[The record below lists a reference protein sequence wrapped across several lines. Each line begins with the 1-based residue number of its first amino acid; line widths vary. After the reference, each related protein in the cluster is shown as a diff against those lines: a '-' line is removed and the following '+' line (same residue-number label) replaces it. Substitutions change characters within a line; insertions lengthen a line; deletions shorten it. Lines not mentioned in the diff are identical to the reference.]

1 MNTNKEPELEKNNS
15 GSKTKITL
23 KNITKSFSGI
33 TVLDNINLEFT
44 SGEIHGLV
52 GQNGA
57 GKSTL
62 GKIIGG
68 HYKLSSGNIFL
79 NNNLIKKWSSKIAL
93 DNGIAMIH
101 QELALVPGMTVY
113 DNIFLGIEEN
123 YYGIIG
129 KQNTKLFNDLD
140 QKIGFNLDPNQKVSS
155 LRIADQQKVE
165 IIRALARN
173 AKVIIMDE
181 PTSSLTNDEV
191 IKLHDLMNKLKKSGY
206 LIIELRSFLDRY
218 LL

>member
-1 MNTNKEPELEKNNS
+1 MLIQAGHQNGEVNLNFLVDKKWIQKRTWIRKNNS

-33 TVLDNINLEFT
+33 TVLNNINLEFT

-79 NNNLIKKWSSKIAL
+79 NDNLIK
-93 DNGIAMIH
+93 NGH
-101 QELALVPGMTVY
+101 L
-113 DNIFLGIEEN
+113 
-123 YYGIIG
+123 
-129 KQNTKLFNDLD
+129 
-140 QKIGFNLDPNQKVSS
+140 
-155 LRIADQQKVE
+155 
-165 IIRALARN
+165 
-173 AKVIIMDE
+173 
-181 PTSSLTNDEV
+181 
-191 IKLHDLMNKLKKSGY
+191 KLH
-206 LIIELRSFLDRY
+206 LIMV
-218 LL
+218 

>member
-33 TVLDNINLEFT
+33 TVLNNINLEFI

-68 HYKLSSGNIFL
+68 HYKLSSGKIFL
-79 NNNLIKKWSSKIAL
+79 NDNLIK
-93 DNGIAMIH
+93 NGH
-101 QELALVPGMTVY
+101 L
-113 DNIFLGIEEN
+113 
-123 YYGIIG
+123 
-129 KQNTKLFNDLD
+129 KLRL
-140 QKIGFNLDPNQKVSS
+140 
-155 LRIADQQKVE
+155 
-165 IIRALARN
+165 
-173 AKVIIMDE
+173 IME
-181 PTSSLTNDEV
+181 
-191 IKLHDLMNKLKKSGY
+191 
-206 LIIELRSFLDRY
+206 
-218 LL
+218 

>member
-33 TVLDNINLEFT
+33 TVLNNINLEFT

-68 HYKLSSGNIFL
+68 HYKLSSGKIFL
-79 NNNLIKKWSSKIAL
+79 NDNLIKKWSSKIAL

-101 QELALVPGMTVY
+101 Q
-113 DNIFLGIEEN
+113 
-123 YYGIIG
+123 
-129 KQNTKLFNDLD
+129 
-140 QKIGFNLDPNQKVSS
+140 S
-155 LRIADQQKVE
+155 
-165 IIRALARN
+165 
-173 AKVIIMDE
+173 
-181 PTSSLTNDEV
+181 
-191 IKLHDLMNKLKKSGY
+191 
-206 LIIELRSFLDRY
+206 
-218 LL
+218 